1 MTPSAYCPHA
11 ELAISRDLDGRL
23 PWGERRRLRAHLQDC
38 NGCADFVRFQ
48 REQRALLRSLRLVA
62 IPVSL
67 QVFRLTGI

>member
-1 MTPSAYCPHA
+1 
-11 ELAISRDLDGRL
+11 
-23 PWGERRRLRAHLQDC
+23 
-38 NGCADFVRFQ
+38 VRFQ